1 MVVVEFIAILEG
13 DELNTQDNSSLFC
26 SLKKDA
32 LHQPTQSI
40 SWHTIVLCSGLVL
53 QKVLGRE
60 LFLRSP
66 VSELGVQ
73 GSA

>member
-1 MVVVEFIAILEG
+1 MVVEFIAILEG

-40 SWHTIVLCSGLVL
+40 S
-53 QKVLGRE
+53 
-60 LFLRSP
+60 
-66 VSELGVQ
+66 
-73 GSA
+73 